1 MAAYLKRFL
10 AMVIAVSLCLGA
22 APSAFALT
30 QTETETDTKTEGGI
44 TSTVTTTTE
53 TVVEG
58 DKTSLNITI
67 ETQKDGV
74 NPEGEEVDYDETSK
88 DNTEYTYTEDGTVVK
103 NEWSVDGKEKVTS
116 NKAPDVTAD
125 VPLTDEDD
133 PETEETE
140 NKNTVT
146 DGGETGSYEDTDNIP
161 EDEKTGNNSDTTRT
175 TVEQQGKVTIET
187 TDVVITESQTSD
199 TELDH
204 VSSETKVIQGGEN
217 DNSLLY
223 WDFRNGYKALSGLL
237 EAIENDRIAMENGD
251 ENANTAGITPSE
263 GYAYVYIGSDITS
276 QYLPTYLYTTPS
288 PDFPE
293 EEPYMINGVPYYM
306 RKAHPKNSTSTTFD
320 HIFQRNEETGEMER
334 IEVDENSQATT
345 TFSVPQQFLL
355 YDPVKKEVITTYCA
369 DVETLNESLFSYN
382 MENLEDATYYSD
394 AEAAM
399 IRAVALNG
407 YWGTSAGIGSL
418 DNLKEALAKEGFTE
432 EELALLNDGMAIAA
446 TQMAIWEFSNK
457 SSNLKF
463 FNSQYTKEP
472 GEDGSL
478 YTYWAGS
485 LLDGSAPSEGREAEM
500 ETLFKVYNWLI
511 SLDPVMANNDPN
523 NPNKT
528 LEDTLVNAKNF
539 IENMSITV
547 IDKAEDHENN
557 KDEDDTN
564 DAYVTDIT
572 FALVVKPT
580 EAKEGEEAPEDDL
593 VVQII
598 GKNGGKEEVIATGR
612 IVGEPQEGEI
622 VLVPDENGNYTFSG
636 ITLVEGAHNV
646 TISLSDVQHLKEGV
660 YIYTSEVVDDVTSQ
674 TLVALA
680 SGAHNIDVSMDLAF
694 ELDVDDKIIVRER
707 VWHDEGED
715 IDFLPQPP
723 EPPERTPPED
733 PTYIPDEPTPLNDN
747 PNPPEEQ
754 YDVPETETI
763 VDEEVPLADVP
774 GLGDDSAIWMLVAA
788 FAVFSLVVINSPEKK
803 RGED

>member
-1 MAAYLKRFL
+1 MAAYLKKFL
-10 AMVIAVSLCLGA
+10 AMLLAVSLSMGA
-22 APSAFALT
+22 APSVLAAT
-30 QTETETDTKTEGGI
+30 STETDTETEGGI
-44 TSTVTTTTE
+44 TSTITTTTE
-53 TVVEG
+53 TVFDGNKAFV
-58 DKTSLNITI
+58 NITI
-67 ETQKDGV
+67 KTQKDGV

-88 DNTEYTYTEDGTVVK
+88 NNTEYIDTDEGTIVK

-116 NKAPDVTAD
+116 VKAPDVTAD
-125 VPLTDEDD
+125 VPLTDNDD
-133 PETEETE
+133 PETEEIE

-146 DGGETGSYEDTDNIP
+146 DGDPTGSFVEEDNIP
-161 EDEKTGNNSDTTRT
+161 EDKKTGKNSDTTKT

-187 TDVVITESQTSD
+187 TDVVITENQESD

-204 VSSETKVIQGGEN
+204 VLSETDVIQGGEK

-223 WDFRNGYKALSGLL
+223 WDFRDGYKALKKLF
-237 EAIENDRIAMENGD
+237 EAIENDRIAMENGE
-251 ENANTAGITPSE
+251 ENANSAGITPTE

-288 PDFPE
+288 PDFPD

-306 RKAHPKNSTSTTFD
+306 RKAHPTNPTSTTFD
-320 HIFQRNEETGEMER
+320 HIFLRNEETGEMER

-355 YDPVKKEVITTYCA
+355 YDPVKKEIITTYCA
-369 DVETLNESLFSYN
+369 DIATLNESLFSYN

-394 AEAAM
+394 EEAAM

-407 YWGTSAGIGSL
+407 YWGTSSGIGSL
-418 DNLKEALAKEGFTE
+418 ESLKQALAEDGFTE
-432 EELALLNDGMAIAA
+432 EELALLNDGMALVA
-446 TQMAIWEFSNK
+446 TQMAIWEYSNK
-457 SSNLKF
+457 SSDLEFLNC
-463 FNSQYTKEP
+463 QYSKEP

-485 LLDGSAPSEGREAEM
+485 LLDGSAPSEAREDEM
-500 ETLFKVYNWLI
+500 EMLFKVYNWLI
-511 SLDPVMANNDPN
+511 GLEPVMANNDPN

-547 IDKAEDHENN
+547 IDKAEGHENN
-557 KDEDDTN
+557 ADKDDTN

-580 EAKEGEEAPEDDL
+580 EAKEGEEAPQDDL

-598 GKNGGKEEVIATGR
+598 GRNGDQEEVLATGR
-612 IVGEPQEGEI
+612 IVGEPKEGEI
-622 VLVPDENGNYTFSG
+622 LLVPDENGNYTFSG

-646 TISLSDVQHLKEGV
+646 NISLSGVQNLREGV
-660 YIYTSEVVDDVTSQ
+660 YIYTSEVVDDVSSQ

-680 SGAHNIDVSMDLAF
+680 SGAHNIDVSMDLTF

-707 VWHDEGED
+707 VWHDEGEEAEL
-715 IDFLPQPP
+715 LPPP
-723 EPPERTPPED
+723 PTPPERTPPE
-733 PTYIPDEPTPLNDN
+733 PPENPPTP
-747 PNPPEEQ
+747 PTPPTPPEES
-754 YDVPETETI
+754 YDPPETETI
-763 VDEEVPLADVP
+763 PDEDVPLADVP
-774 GLGDDSAIWMLVAA
+774 GLGDDSSVWMLVAA
-788 FAVFSLVVINSPEKK
+788 FAVFSLVVINAPAKK
-803 RGED
+803 REED

>member
-1 MAAYLKRFL
+1 MAAYTKRFL
-10 AMVIAVSLCLGA
+10 AMLIAVSLCLGA
-22 APSAFALT
+22 APSAFAAT
-30 QTETETDTKTEGGI
+30 VTETDTATEGGI

-53 TVVEG
+53 TIIGE
-58 DKTSLNITI
+58 DSTSVNITI
-67 ETQKDGV
+67 KTQKDGV
-74 NPEGEEVDYDETSK
+74 NSEGEEVDYDEIRK
-88 DNTEYTYTEDGTVVK
+88 NNTEYTDSNGGTIVEK
-103 NEWSVDGKEKVTS
+103 EWSVNGKEIVTS
-116 NKAPDVTAD
+116 TKAPDVTAD
-125 VPLTDEDD
+125 VPLTEEDD

-288 PDFPE
+288 PDFPD

-306 RKAHPKNSTSTTFD
+306 RKDHPKNPTSTTFD

-399 IRAVALNG
+399 IRAVCLNG
-407 YWGTSAGIGSL
+407 YWGTSSGTGSL
-418 DNLKEALAKEGFTE
+418 ESLKEALAANGFTE
-432 EELALLNDGMAIAA
+432 EELALLNDGMALVA
-446 TQMAIWEFSNK
+446 TQMAIWEYSNK
-457 SSNLKF
+457 SSDLEFLNC
-463 FNSQYTKEP
+463 QYSKEP

-485 LLDGSAPSEGREAEM
+485 LLDGSAPSEARESEM
-500 ETLFKVYNWLI
+500 EMLFKVYNWLI
-511 SLDPVMANNDPN
+511 GLDPVMANNDPN
-523 NPNKT
+523 NPDKT
-528 LEDTLVNAKNF
+528 LADTLVNAKNF

-557 KDEDDTN
+557 KDEDKTN

-572 FALVVKPT
+572 FALVVKPS

-622 VLVPDENGNYTFSG
+622 VLVPD
-636 ITLVEGAHNV
+636 
-646 TISLSDVQHLKEGV
+646 
-660 YIYTSEVVDDVTSQ
+660 
-674 TLVALA
+674 
-680 SGAHNIDVSMDLAF
+680 
-694 ELDVDDKIIVRER
+694 
-707 VWHDEGED
+707 
-715 IDFLPQPP
+715 
-723 EPPERTPPED
+723 
-733 PTYIPDEPTPLNDN
+733 
-747 PNPPEEQ
+747 
-754 YDVPETETI
+754 
-763 VDEEVPLADVP
+763 
-774 GLGDDSAIWMLVAA
+774 
-788 FAVFSLVVINSPEKK
+788 
-803 RGED
+803 

>member
-1 MAAYLKRFL
+1 MAAYAKRFL
-10 AMVIAVSLCLGA
+10 AMLIAVSLCLGA
-22 APSAFALT
+22 APSAFAAV
-30 QTETETDTKTEGGI
+30 QTETDTKTEGGI

-53 TVVEG
+53 TIVGEDG
-58 DKTSLNITI
+58 TSVNITI

-103 NEWSVDGKEKVTS
+103 NEWSVDGTEKVTS
-116 NKAPDVTAD
+116 NTAPGVTAD
-125 VPLTDEDD
+125 VPLTAEDD

-146 DGGETGSYEDTDNIP
+146 DGGETGSYEDEDHIP

-187 TDVVITESQTSD
+187 TDVVITESQASD

-204 VSSETKVIQGGEN
+204 VSSETKVIQGSED

-223 WDFRNGYKALSGLL
+223 WDYRDGYKALTGLL

-288 PDFPE
+288 PDFPD

-306 RKAHPKNSTSTTFD
+306 RKDHPKNPTSTTFD

-345 TFSVPQQFLL
+345 TFSVPQQFLI

-369 DVETLNESLFSYN
+369 DIETLNEDLFSYN

-399 IRAVALNG
+399 IRAVCLNG
-407 YWGTSAGIGSL
+407 YWGTSSGTGSL
-418 DNLKEALAKEGFTE
+418 ESLKETLAANGFTE
-432 EELALLNDGMAIAA
+432 EELALLNDGMALVA
-446 TQMAIWEFSNK
+446 TQMAIWEYSNK
-457 SSNLKF
+457 SSDLEFLNC
-463 FNSQYTKEP
+463 QYSKEP

-500 ETLFKVYNWLI
+500 EMLFKVYNWLI
-511 SLDPVMANNDPN
+511 GLDPVMANNDPN

-572 FALVVKPT
+572 FALVVKPA
-580 EAKEGEEAPEDDL
+580 EVKEGEEASEDDL

-646 TISLSDVQHLKEGV
+646 NISLSGVQHLKEGV

-680 SGAHNIDVSMDLAF
+680 SGAHNIDVSMDLSF

-723 EPPERTPPED
+723 EPPEITPPE
-733 PTYIPDEPTPLNDN
+733 YIPDEPTPLNDN

-788 FAVFSLVVINSPEKK
+788 FAVFSLVVINTPEKK

>member
-1 MAAYLKRFL
+1 MAAYTKRFL
-10 AMVIAVSLCLGA
+10 AMLIAVSLCLGA
-22 APSAFALT
+22 APSAFAAT
-30 QTETETDTKTEGGI
+30 VTETDTATEGGI

-53 TVVEG
+53 TIIGEDG
-58 DKTSLNITI
+58 TSVNITI

-116 NKAPDVTAD
+116 SKAPDVTAD

-146 DGGETGSYEDTDNIP
+146 DGGETGSYEDEDHIP

-288 PDFPE
+288 PDFPD

-306 RKAHPKNSTSTTFD
+306 RKDHPKNPTSTTFD

-432 EELALLNDGMAIAA
+432 AELALLNDGMAIAA

-463 FNSQYTKEP
+463 FNSQYTMEP

-564 DAYVTDIT
+564 DAYVTD
-572 FALVVKPT
+572 
-580 EAKEGEEAPEDDL
+580 
-593 VVQII
+593 
-598 GKNGGKEEVIATGR
+598 
-612 IVGEPQEGEI
+612 
-622 VLVPDENGNYTFSG
+622 
-636 ITLVEGAHNV
+636 
-646 TISLSDVQHLKEGV
+646 
-660 YIYTSEVVDDVTSQ
+660 
-674 TLVALA
+674 
-680 SGAHNIDVSMDLAF
+680 
-694 ELDVDDKIIVRER
+694 
-707 VWHDEGED
+707 
-715 IDFLPQPP
+715 
-723 EPPERTPPED
+723 
-733 PTYIPDEPTPLNDN
+733 
-747 PNPPEEQ
+747 
-754 YDVPETETI
+754 
-763 VDEEVPLADVP
+763 
-774 GLGDDSAIWMLVAA
+774 
-788 FAVFSLVVINSPEKK
+788 
-803 RGED
+803 